1 MLGVLFLLICLF
13 SFYNGARRGVA
24 LQLIHLVGF
33 SISFMIALSKYK
45 DFGKHIEL
53 YVPYMSVTPD
63 SSFAFYSM
71 EQGFELGHAYY
82 AAVAFFG
89 LLFFGWLI
97 TKFIAIFFLR
107 LREFTLLNRY
117 DWIVSGILNVLMI
130 YVLFF
135 GLLYILSFVPLA
147 FIQQWF
153 AKGELGYGIVKHTPI
168 LSKWFYQ
175 LLITNII

>member
-1 MLGVLFLLICLF
+1 MLGILFLLICLF
-13 SFYNGARRGVA
+13 AFYNGARRGVA
-24 LQLIHLVGF
+24 LQLVHLAGF
-33 SISFMIALSKYK
+33 VIAFFVALSKYK
-45 DFGKHIEL
+45 ALGTHIEL

-89 LLFFGWLI
+89 ILFFGWIL
-97 TKFIAIFFLR
+97 TKFIAIFFLK
-107 LREFTLLNRY
+107 LRDYAFLGRY
-117 DWIVSGILNVLMI
+117 DWIISGVFNTLMV

-135 GLLYILSFVPLA
+135 GVLHILSFVPLS
-147 FIQQWF
+147 FIQHWF
-153 AKGELGYGIVKHTPI
+153 KEGELGYGIVKHTPI